1 MSATY
6 NYNFKRWSLRGKS
19 DLMSITAMPAMTT
32 LAYERM
38 AAAAWLELT
47 ETESD
52 LPRHDPEQVGAWLDT
67 YDAAKWCTDYASGK
81 QYAYACAACYSI
93 KLPAE
98 AQAGT
103 KAKVEAVMATVY
115 GDRWLGEGAIISAFL
130 TASAAPPAWADIIDG
145 STALASSPDPAPAAD
160 AVTSPDWKAPLRRV
174 TRSNT
179 APDNDYAAT
188 LTPATAEDATA
199 YLHVVIRLSDY
210 ISVRQLA
217 VTGGGTRDSAWIE
230 GGAKIDGPTLAVQF
244 DRAVTPDAPATI
256 EMRNEYSLE
265 DIYTN
270 RHGFCS
276 SIDNETAFALTYFQD
291 AAIKPTSEPGDAVMM
306 RRVLESRE
314 HQHIA
319 QQRSFSGT
327 YSAGHGILVELATW
341 GGYIGCRYQ
350 NLTDAPKWHRYELR
364 GLFFVRSAFTSM
376 KTVAGLSFDSAIP
389 AIPAGETVR
398 IAMYAHDGPLP
409 PSSMLDGDRVGLN
422 MISMHSASDYD
433 VISGVATTIKLAV
446 GSHVSVNSDDSLI
459 SNPMYDAPVVPLGH
473 YDIVGGTGLAANTM
487 IPFAA
492 PYTLPRYVAIFVAI
506 NVIKYDDNWVAAPN
520 QHTAVKFNPSDFFL
534 HVV

>member
-1 MSATY
+1 MSETY
-6 NYNFKRWSLRGKS
+6 KYNFRRWSLRGKS

-38 AAAAWLELT
+38 AAAAWLELA

-52 LPRHDPEQVGAWLDT
+52 LPRHDPMQVGAWADT
-67 YDAAKWCTDYASGK
+67 YDAAKWCADYASGK

-93 KLPAE
+93 KLPAD

-130 TASAAPPAWADIIDG
+130 TASAEPPAWADIVDG

-179 APDNDYAAT
+179 APDNYYAAT

-230 GGAKIDGPTLAVQF
+230 GGAKIDGTTLAVQF
-244 DRAVTPDAPATI
+244 DRAVDLGTQAKIKLMNEFGYATTGRNDMGFVPA
-256 EMRNEYSLE
+256 
-265 DIYTN
+265 
-270 RHGFCS
+270 
-276 SIDNETAFALTYFQD
+276 IDNCCSISIKYLQTAGFAPEHELGD
-291 AAIKPTSEPGDAVMM
+291 AAMM
-306 RRVLESRE
+306 RRLIEQRE
-314 HQHIA
+314 MQSIGQLNTILDARAANNHVYGD
-319 QQRSFSGT
+319 FSHVGGLVGVT
-327 YSAGHGILVELATW
+327 YN
-341 GGYIGCRYQ
+341 
-350 NLTDAPKWHRYELR
+350 NLTGEP
-364 GLFFVRSAFTSM
+364 AFHQYRLHGVIIGRQTATNQE
-376 KTVAGLSFDSAIP
+376 TVDGVSLDVDIP
-389 AIPAGETVR
+389 ALPVGMQVR
-398 IAMYAHDGPLP
+398 IAMYAHDGPIP
-409 PSSMLDGDRVGLN
+409 
-422 MISMHSASDYD
+422 ASLYGAEFGERLCNNIFTMETATNADF
-433 VISGVATTIKLAV
+433 INGTATTAKLGR
-446 GSHVSVNSDDSLI
+446 GSVVYMDSLLTSPATEI
-459 SNPMYDAPVVPLGH
+459 SLIPLGTH
-473 YDIVGGTGLAANTM
+473 DVEATLIEGGTK

-492 PYTLPRYVAIFVAI
+492 PFKLPRFCVIFISFA
-506 NVIKYDDNWVAAPN
+506 VIGFNDNWVAAPGVN
-520 QHTAVKFNPSDFFL
+520 SVADFKPSEIFL
-534 HVV
+534 HIV